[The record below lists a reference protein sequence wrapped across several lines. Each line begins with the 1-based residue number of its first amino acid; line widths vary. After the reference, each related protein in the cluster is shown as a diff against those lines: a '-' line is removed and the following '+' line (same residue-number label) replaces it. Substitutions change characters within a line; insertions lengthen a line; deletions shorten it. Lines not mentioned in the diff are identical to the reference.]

1 MSNYKNVEINY
12 KEKLQESL
20 DECGEDYIL
29 KTNEELIDII
39 CDFDMGETE
48 FHTVDIERLIKEND
62 KQYEIIDELIKFVE
76 DKNIELSNKIK
87 SELKYII

>member
-12 KEKLQESL
+12 KEELQESL
-20 DECGEDYIL
+20 DEYGEDYIL
-29 KTNEELIDII
+29 KINEELIDII

-62 KQYEIIDELIKFVE
+62 KQYEIIDELIKFIE

-87 SELKYII
+87 S

>member
-1 MSNYKNVEINY
+1 LSNYKNVEINY
-12 KEKLQESL
+12 KEELQESL
-20 DECGEDYIL
+20 DEYGEDYIL

-62 KQYEIIDELIKFVE
+62 KQYEIIDELIKFIE

-87 SELKYII
+87 S

>member
-20 DECGEDYIL
+20 DEYGEDYIL

-39 CDFDMGETE
+39 CDFGCGETE
-48 FHTVDIERLIKEND
+48 LHTVDIERLIKEND
-62 KQYEIIDELIKFVE
+62 KQYEIIDELIKFIE

-87 SELKYII
+87 S